1 MISSPILDKVFYE
14 ELSIESTVLVMPC
27 HFFSVILETNE

>member
-14 ELSIESTVLVMPC
+14 ELSIKSTVLVMPC
-27 HFFSVILETNE
+27 HFFQLS